1 MPRSGFAFNSNRSA
15 PLPSSVSRSTDPTGI
30 GRPRRTASLIAA
42 LLLALLAVVPVTGG
56 AWAQTFPPKSVRII
70 VPWPPGGLSDIVC
83 RQLQQPLA
91 DVLGVSVV
99 IENKTGASG
108 QIGTEA
114 IARSKADGTVI
125 GTVGSSH
132 AANTAL
138 FPNLPYNAVADFKPI
153 TILARSPNIIGV
165 HPSTPYKS
173 LADVI
178 AAAKSAPGKLHYV
191 TSGNGTAQH
200 LGFEQLKI
208 ETGINIEHV
217 PYRGAGPALNDLSG
231 GQVQL
236 GFLNMAGMLPHVSA
250 GTIRALAVSSPKRS
264 AVLPDIP
271 SIAETI
277 PGFDFVEYAALVA
290 PAGVPDEVI
299 EKLYEAIAKAARSSA
314 YETAITKLGMEL
326 SLETPA
332 EYRAILARDIAR
344 IGNLVRTANIK
355 IE

>member
-1 MPRSGFAFNSNRSA
+1 MH
-15 PLPSSVSRSTDPTGI
+15 
-30 GRPRRTASLIAA
+30 RRLASLLAA
-42 LLLALLAVVPVTGG
+42 LLIALLGVVPTTGG
-56 AWAQTFPPKSVRII
+56 ASAQSFPPKSVRII

-91 DVLGVSVV
+91 DVLGVPVV

-114 IARSKADGTVI
+114 IARAKADGTVI

-132 AANTAL
+132 ASNTAL
-138 FPNLPYNAVADFKPI
+138 FATLPYDAVADFKPI
-153 TILARSPNIIGV
+153 TILARSPNVIGV

-173 LADVI
+173 LADVM

-200 LGFEQLKI
+200 LGFEHLKL
-208 ETGINIEHV
+208 ETGINIVHV

-231 GQVQL
+231 GQVAL
-236 GFLNMAGMLPHVSA
+236 GFLNIAGMLPHVTS
-250 GTIRALAVSSPKRS
+250 GGIRALAVSSPKRS
-264 AVLPDIP
+264 ALLPDVP

-290 PAGVPDEVI
+290 PAGVPDEMI
-299 EKLYEAIAKAARSSA
+299 EKLYQAIAKAARSVA
-314 YETAITKLGMEL
+314 YESSITKVGMEL

-332 EYRAILARDIAR
+332 EYRALLARDIAR

-355 IE
+355 VE